1 LKEKSKN
8 RKWQFIGLVAVCVFT
23 AFLVVLFIRMEK
35 EAPQVDI
42 TLDSTAFGVE
52 RTLSMSLSDE
62 KSGLKK
68 VWIGLFK
75 DGKEKKL
82 LEKAFPASGWLR
94 KGSVSHMP
102 LSVTVKPKELGLT
115 DGEAMLRMVVTD
127 YSWRSWGKGN
137 HTYMEKQIQI
147 DTKPPRIEVLT
158 DAHNISPGGTA
169 LAIYQLSETCP
180 KSGVRV
186 GDTFFPGHQT
196 GQDADDPYLV
206 FFAMAYNQKK
216 GTAIRLEATDMAGNQ
231 SRAGFYHYIKK
242 KAFRKD
248 TIRISDGF
256 LDSKLP
262 EFEPLLARRS
272 QQPPIDQFLYINRDI
287 RKANKQAIDRVTAV
301 TDNAIHWDGVFKRL
315 PGSATRSR
323 FADQR
328 TYTYKGKTIDHQVH
342 LGEDLASNS
351 RSPVPAANGG
361 SVAFT
366 EYLGIYGNTV
376 ILDHGFGLFSLYA
389 HLSGIDVEKGQA
401 VKRGDII
408 GRTGKTGLAGGD
420 HLHFSMVVHNTYVTP
435 LEWWDASW
443 IKNNIS
449 TKLQTIGY
457 GE

>member
-8 RKWQFIGLVAVCVFT
+8 RKWQFIGLVAVCLFI

-42 TLDSTAFGVE
+42 AFDSTAFGVE

-75 DGKEKKL
+75 DGSEKKL
-82 LEKAFPASGWLR
+82 LEKEFSASGWLK
-94 KGSVSHMP
+94 KGSVNHVP
-102 LSVTVKPKELGLT
+102 LSITVKPKELGLT

-137 HTYMEKQIQI
+137 RTYIEKQIQI

-169 LAIYQLSETCP
+169 LAIYQLSEPCQ
-180 KSGVRV
+180 KSGVMV
-186 GDTFFPGHQT
+186 GDNFFPGHRA
-196 GQDADDPYLV
+196 GQDENDPYLV
-206 FFAMAYNQKK
+206 FFALAHNQKK
-216 GTAIRLEATDMAGNQ
+216 GTVIRLEATDMAGNQ

-262 EFEPLLARRS
+262 EFETLLADSS
-272 QQPPIDQFLYINRDI
+272 QQQPIDQFLYVNRDI
-287 RKANKQAIDRVTAV
+287 RKKNKQTIDSVTAA
-301 TDNAIHWDGVFKRL
+301 TDSEIHWSGVFKRL

-389 HLSGIDVEKGQA
+389 HLTGIDVEKGQV

-420 HLHFSMVVHNTYVTP
+420 HLHFSMVVHNTFVTP

-443 IKNNIS
+443 INNNIS
-449 TKLQTIGY
+449 TKLKSIAIG
-457 GE
+457 E